1 MTVKQKQC
9 LLEYLGY
16 YDPENGAGINN
27 VDGETGPKTKA
38 ATKAF
43 QQDYGLIGD
52 GIFGPLTEKEILE
65 VVATGKKPGVNWEAI
80 RYFGRGE
87 FVCNCGGKYCNGF
100 PYEPALLLVKTADKV
115 RGHFGR
121 EAIISSGVRCENH
134 NKNVGG
140 VADSRHLTGKAMDFR
155 VSGQTAAQ
163 VLEYVWSLPEVRY
176 AYDIDG
182 TYIHMD
188 VE

>member
-1 MTVKQKQC
+1 M
-9 LLEYLGY
+9 
-16 YDPENGAGINN
+16 
-27 VDGETGPKTKA
+27 
-38 ATKAF
+38 
-43 QQDYGLIGD
+43 
-52 GIFGPLTEKEILE
+52 
-65 VVATGKKPGVNWEAI
+65 
-80 RYFGRGE
+80 
-87 FVCNCGGKYCNGF
+87 CNCGGMYCNGF
-100 PYEPALLLVKTADKV
+100 PYEPAPLLVKTADKV